1 MIERPRVS
9 ERAAFVLDIR
19 SDKIA
24 DYVEAHAEVWPE
36 MLAALKAAGI
46 RNYSIFLEGTRAF
59 GYFEADDLEEVS
71 SSLAASE
78 SSARWQRAMAEFLSE
93 PLPPSG
99 PQTMREIFRLE

>member
-1 MIERPRVS
+1 MIQRQRAP

-19 SDKIA
+19 SDKVA
-24 DYVEAHAEVWPE
+24 EYVEAHAAVWPE
-36 MLAALKAAGI
+36 MLGALKAAGI
-46 RNYSIFLEGTRAF
+46 RNYSIFLKGTRAF

-71 SSLAASE
+71 SSLTASE
-78 SSARWQRAMAEFLSE
+78 ASARWQRAMAEFLSE